1 MATNKLKM
9 KRKEKNI
16 SQIDLAKASGVKLKT
31 IRDYEQGV
39 RDLKKAQVGIVFA
52 LAWALECR
60 VEDLISIEDIID
72 FKEE

>member
-1 MATNKLKM
+1 MATNKLKT
-9 KRKEKNI
+9 KRLEMNM
-16 SQIDLAKASGVKLKT
+16 SQLDLAKASGVKLKT

-52 LAWALECR
+52 LACALECR
-60 VEDLISIEDIID
+60 IEDLINTEDIID